1 MNVKQPPV
9 AFGFIKHS
17 STEYKYRWVEVWII
31 IYNINYKYWYS
42 LSSVNFE
49 PDSKHISTWLFCTTG
64 NCKPLLCWNL
74 FTLFIS
80 HHFLFNCMQKNFHVK
95 LFAHFHSFEKNSMD
109 KEKKVSNSISLLSIT
124 IDFCINNLFRC
135 IENSITVRCDAK
147 IVDSKNRQRYKM
159 CTHRK
164 GQQKQQRQHD
174 SHVYS
179 QPFIF

>member
-1 MNVKQPPV
+1 MNRTQNIFQPDYFAQQV
-9 AFGFIKHS
+9 
-17 STEYKYRWVEVWII
+17 
-31 IYNINYKYWYS
+31 
-42 LSSVNFE
+42 
-49 PDSKHISTWLFCTTG
+49 TT
-64 NCKPLLCWNL
+64 KPLLCWNL

-80 HHFLFNCMQKNFHVK
+80 HHFLFNCMQKNFHS
-95 LFAHFHSFEKNSMD
+95 LSFFREKNSMN

-135 IENSITVRCDAK
+135 IENSITMRCDAK

-159 CTHRK
+159 WTHRK
-164 GQQKQQRQHD
+164 GQQKQQRQHN